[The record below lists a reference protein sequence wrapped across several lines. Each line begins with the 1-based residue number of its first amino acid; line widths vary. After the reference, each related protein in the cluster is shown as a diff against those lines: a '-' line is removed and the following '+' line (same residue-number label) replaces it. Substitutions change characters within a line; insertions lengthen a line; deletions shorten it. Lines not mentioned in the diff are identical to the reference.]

1 RCYNGVTLRLDAST
15 YDAMFPEAVPIQI
28 SARLE
33 LPSGFT
39 PLRQTSFT
47 RTCYPVGGDEGDGGE
62 GGWLVLDLPLPSRF
76 GQEELPYVRSFLA
89 FPARS
94 HGFSR
99 VISLEIGLIYKKD
112 SQTQSD
118 PNYDG
123 TNFWS
128 SLWFW
133 TLSRECQRRS
143 LHFSAGLLFIYF
155 LSLFFRCF
163 IFLEHDQSR
172 FLGLVLSGI

>member
-1 RCYNGVTLRLDAST
+1 
-15 YDAMFPEAVPIQI
+15 M
-28 SARLE
+28 
-33 LPSGFT
+33 
-39 PLRQTSFT
+39 
-47 RTCYPVGGDEGDGGE
+47 GGDEGDGGE